1 MRVLRCEHPLRETAR
16 LIHEEREACRG
27 RSGVTMP
34 RRYESDI
41 LVCLRRTIDDIVR
54 QFAAGT
60 AREQGVGWS
69 AREFAGAAAFGRKG
83 GNRHR
88 C

>member
-1 MRVLRCEHPLRETAR
+1 MTEMTFVRGGERLDACFRCEHTLRETAR

-60 AREQGVGWS
+60 AREQAMGLER
-69 AREFAGAAAFGRKG
+69 A
-83 GNRHR
+83 
-88 C
+88 